1 MKRELSQQE
10 IDAVFQGTN
19 ESAKEADTAAVPFDF
34 GRLDKI
40 PKSQLRAI
48 HQLHENFVRTLVSSL
63 SAYLRS
69 YITLNLVSLEQIS
82 YAEFLDGVASPT
94 CIAYIGLLPY
104 DEAAVL
110 ELSPSLAFALVE
122 VLLGGNGQSLSN
134 IKRKI
139 TEIEKGLL
147 QNLLRVIM
155 QDLNEAWKSISE
167 INFEVQSLASEP
179 QLLHVLAP
187 SEAVVAIAI
196 EGRLGASAGML
207 NLAIPSIFFK
217 RLRHRF
223 EQQLRQVRRSESTLH
238 DQAHMAQ
245 LIEDCTVVLETRLEA
260 STISA
265 GTLLTMNVG
274 DVLDLDCPLHRQ
286 MSVRVNGKPKFRA
299 SMATAGD
306 RLAVQIAGPYQQE
319 RRGVPAPRRS
329 SEAQSPPSNSAS
341 RAEDGPPPPVNRT
354 TGVLNLAE
362 AVAHAAAVSEQ

>member
-19 ESAKEADTAAVPFDF
+19 EAAQEADTAAVPFDF

-48 HQLHENFVRTLVSSL
+48 HLLHENFVRTLVSSL
-63 SAYLRS
+63 SAYLRA

-82 YAEFLDGVASPT
+82 YAEFLDGISSPT
-94 CIAYIGLLPY
+94 CIAYIGLSPY

-122 VLLGGNGQSLSN
+122 ILLGGNGQSVSN

-147 QNLLRVIM
+147 QNLLRVIL
-155 QDLNEAWKSISE
+155 QDLSEAWKSISE
-167 INFEVQSLASEP
+167 INFEVQSLAGEP

-196 EGRLGASAGML
+196 EGRLGASTGML

-223 EQQLRQVRRSESTLH
+223 EQQSRQVRRSESTLH
-238 DQAHMAQ
+238 DQAHMAH
-245 LIEDCTVVLETRLEA
+245 LIKDCTVVLDARLEA

-265 GTLLTMNVG
+265 SALLSMDVG

-286 MSVRVNGKPKFRA
+286 MTVRINERPKFRA
-299 SMATAGD
+299 EMRTNAD
-306 RLAVQIAGPYQQE
+306 RLAVQIVTALQQE
-319 RRGVPAPRRS
+319 RPWGPPAPKHPEAPATQTHAAAEAIGRES
-329 SEAQSPPSNSAS
+329 SHA
-341 RAEDGPPPPVNRT
+341 VNQIS
-354 TGVLNLAE
+354 GVLHLAE
-362 AVAHAAAVSEQ
+362 AVAHATTAP